1 MTTDELRDLLLQG
14 GNHCSVY
21 LGENFEDAKAVTE
34 QLLALGFPHGESNYS
49 RKVCDSYHKSD
60 YGMDGS
66 FRWHYAHISSIGIR
80 GIEYNNC
87 SKIETILTLD
97 DLRPT
102 SSAPDPTPEEI
113 EAFYLEAIGVMP

>member
-49 RKVCDSYHKSD
+49 RKVCDSYHKPD

-66 FRWHYAHISSIGIR
+66 FRWHYAHISSIGIHSAA
-80 GIEYNNC
+80 GSNTT
-87 SKIETILTLD
+87 TI
-97 DLRPT
+97 
-102 SSAPDPTPEEI
+102 
-113 EAFYLEAIGVMP
+113 